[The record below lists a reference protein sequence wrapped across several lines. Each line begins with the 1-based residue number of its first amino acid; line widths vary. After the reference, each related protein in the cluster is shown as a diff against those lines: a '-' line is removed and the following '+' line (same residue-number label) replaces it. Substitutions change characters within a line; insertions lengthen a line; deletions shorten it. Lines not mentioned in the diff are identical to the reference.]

1 MIMRPLIRLSLAAFA
16 ASGLAIPAA
25 VAQNASPPPPEMHG
39 MQQWAADHEAMLDA
53 KLAGLKAGLKLTPDQ
68 EKLWGPFEAAARA
81 AADMRMAHMEEM
93 MARMHE
99 MRHGG
104 DMDTEREGGDGEG
117 MSPVDRLD
125 RLANRLSE
133 AGAALTKLADS
144 AKPLY
149 NSLDDQQ
156 KRVFGFL
163 SREMM
168 RMGRHGMGMGM
179 GMGMGPE
186 GRYRWH
192 GGQESGPGGRHGWHG
207 EGEGGP
213 DDEE

>member
-1 MIMRPLIRLSLAAFA
+1 MIMRPSLRVSLIAFA

-25 VAQNASPPPPEMHG
+25 VAQIASPPPPEMHR

-68 EKLWGPFEAAARA
+68 EQFWAPFEAAVRA
-81 AADMRMAHMEEM
+81 VADMRMEHMEEM
-93 MARMHE
+93 MARMHD
-99 MRHGG
+99 MRAG
-104 DMDTEREGGDGEG
+104 DDMEKEGGEFGEA
-117 MSPVDRLD
+117 MSPVERLD

-133 AGAALTKLADS
+133 AGAALKKVADA

-149 NSLDDQQ
+149 NSLDEEQ

-168 RMGRHGMGMGM
+168 RMRHHGMGIGM
-179 GMGMGPE
+179 GMGMGP
-186 GRYRWH
+186 GGHHRWH
-192 GGQESGPGGRHGWHG
+192 GDE
-207 EGEGGP
+207 EGEP
-213 DDEE
+213 DEEE